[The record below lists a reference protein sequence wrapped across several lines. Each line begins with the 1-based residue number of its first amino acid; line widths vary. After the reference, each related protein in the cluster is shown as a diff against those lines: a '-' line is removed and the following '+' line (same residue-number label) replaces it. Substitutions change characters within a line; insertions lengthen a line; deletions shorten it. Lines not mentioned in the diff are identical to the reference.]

1 MPFGGDL
8 AIEKWRI

>member
-1 MPFGGDL
+1 MLFGGDL

>member
-8 AIEKWRI
+8 AIEKWGI